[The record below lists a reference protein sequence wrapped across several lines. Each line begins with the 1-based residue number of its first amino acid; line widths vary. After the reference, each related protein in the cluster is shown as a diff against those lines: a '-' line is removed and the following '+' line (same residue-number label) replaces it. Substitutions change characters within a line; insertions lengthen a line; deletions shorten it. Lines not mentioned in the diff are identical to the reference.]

1 LKGEGKED
9 SVAKQSA
16 GLIMYRCRDSGVD
29 VLLIHPGGPYWAK
42 KDDGAWTIPK
52 GEIEEEEE
60 AHEAAQREF
69 EEETGLQPRGHFYP
83 LTPVRLK
90 SGKTVYAWAFEGDWD
105 PTRLESTTFTTEWPP
120 RSGRIQEYPEADR
133 AEWFTLTGA
142 KEKIQG
148 GQLGFLRELETLLG
162 DRTGS
167 R

>member
-1 LKGEGKED
+1 
-9 SVAKQSA
+9 VAKQSA
-16 GLIMYRCRDSGVD
+16 GLIMYRCRDSDVD

-60 AHEAAQREF
+60 AQEAAQREF
-69 EEETGLQPRGHFYP
+69 EEETGLRPHGHLHP

-133 AEWFTLTGA
+133 AEWFTLAGA

-148 GQLGFLRELETLLG
+148 GQIGFLKELETLLG
-162 DRTGS
+162 DWTG
-167 R
+167 